1 MFIVGSV
8 QLLVKPCILISGK
21 QEFFLLVTISI
32 QLNGILFYSIP
43 LFITMVAKKMN
54 PEKKVYGTYS
64 NRDFNKPIP
73 EFAFQEEGMAARA
86 AYEMIHEELKLDGI
100 PELNLATFVTTYMEP
115 EAKRLYME
123 NAHKNFID
131 SFEYPQIKKEETRIV
146 NILSRLF
153 NAPESSNF
161 AGTSTIGSSESIMLA
176 LLAHKWNWKSKMQA
190 QKKDISKPN
199 IVFGADTHVVW
210 DKFARYFDVEPR
222 VIPLDSTTM
231 MVNPEKLVENVDEN
245 TIAVGA
251 VLGTT
256 FTGAFNDVKKINS
269 LLEKLK
275 SEKGLDVPIHVD
287 AASAGFITPFIE
299 PDLEWDFRLSHVK
312 SINVSGHKFGLVYP
326 GIGWLLF
333 KDGADLPDDL
343 VFYVNYLG
351 NDMPTY
357 TLNFSKSAANIAPQY
372 YNIIRLGK
380 SGYRNIA
387 DNMMSNARYLADRI
401 AEIPNI
407 EVVSRADHIPVV
419 TFKQKEK
426 GKYSLFDLSAAV
438 RSFGWI
444 VPAYSLP
451 HNAQDTVLMRVVVRE
466 SFSRDLADLFLEN
479 LKESMNNLSGS
490 KIKGSDISSRKGHA
504 VS

>member
-1 MFIVGSV
+1 
-8 QLLVKPCILISGK
+8 
-21 QEFFLLVTISI
+21 
-32 QLNGILFYSIP
+32 
-43 LFITMVAKKMN
+43 MVSNKMN
-54 PEKKVYGTYS
+54 LDKKVYGTYS

-73 EFAFQEEGMAARA
+73 EFQFPEDGMAARA
-86 AYEMIHEELKLDGI
+86 AYEMIHEELNLDGI

-115 EAKRLYME
+115 EAKQLFME

-146 NILSRLF
+146 NILSRLY
-153 NAPESSNF
+153 NAPESKNF
-161 AGTSTIGSSESIMLA
+161 TGTSTIGSSESIMLA
-176 LLAHKWNWKSKMQA
+176 LLAHKWNWKVQM
-190 QKKDISKPN
+190 KKQNKDTTMPN
-199 IVFGADTHVVW
+199 IVFGSDTHVVW
-210 DKFARYFDVEPR
+210 DKFAKYFDVEPR
-222 VIPLDSTTM
+222 IVPLDSKTM
-231 MVNPEKLVENVDEN
+231 VSDPEKLLEKVDEN

-256 FTGAFNDVKKINS
+256 FTGSFDDVKRINT
-269 LLEKLK
+269 LLERLK
-275 SEKGLDVPIHVD
+275 ESKGIDVPIHVD

-333 KDGADLPDDL
+333 KDKTDLPDDL

-357 TLNFSKSAANIAPQY
+357 TLNFSKSSANIAPQY

-387 DNMMSNARYLADRI
+387 ENMISNARYLAEKI
-401 AEIPNI
+401 GEIPNI
-407 EVVSRADHIPVV
+407 EIVSKAEHIPVV
-419 TFKQKEK
+419 TFKQKK
-426 GKYSLFDLSAAV
+426 KDNYSLFDLSAAV

-451 HNAQDTVLMRVVVRE
+451 HDAHDTVLMRIVVRE
-466 SFSRDLADLFLEN
+466 SFSRDLADLFLDS
-479 LKESMNNLSGS
+479 LKKAMDTLSGN
-490 KIKGSDISSRKGHA
+490 KIKSSGISARKGHA

>member
-1 MFIVGSV
+1 
-8 QLLVKPCILISGK
+8 
-21 QEFFLLVTISI
+21 
-32 QLNGILFYSIP
+32 
-43 LFITMVAKKMN
+43 MVAKKMDAS
-54 PEKKVYGTYS
+54 KKVYGTYS
-64 NRDFNKPIP
+64 NRDFNKPIAEFQFP
-73 EFAFQEEGMAARA
+73 ENGMDSRA
-86 AYEMIHEELKLDGI
+86 AYEMIHEELNLDGI

-115 EAKRLYME
+115 EAKQLYME
-123 NAHKNFID
+123 NVHKNFID

-146 NILSRLF
+146 NILSRLY
-153 NAPESSNF
+153 NAPESNNF
-161 AGTSTIGSSESIMLA
+161 TGTSTIGSSEAIMLA
-176 LLAHKWNWKSKMQA
+176 LLAHKWNWKAKMQA
-190 QKKDISKPN
+190 LNKSISKPN

-210 DKFARYFDVEPR
+210 DKFAKYFDVEPR
-222 VIPLDSTTM
+222 VIPLDSKTM
-231 MVNPEKLVENVDEN
+231 VADPEKLVESVDEN

-256 FTGAFNDVKKINS
+256 FTGAFDDVKKINA
-269 LLEKLK
+269 LLEELK
-275 SEKGLDVPIHVD
+275 ATKGLDIPIHVD

-299 PDLEWDFRLSHVK
+299 PDFVWDFRLSHVK

-333 KDGADLPDDL
+333 KDSTDLPDDL
-343 VFYVNYLG
+343 IFYVNYLG

-387 DNMMSNARYLADRI
+387 DNMMSNARYLADEI
-401 AEIPNI
+401 KKIPNM
-407 EVVSRADHIPVV
+407 EVVSSAEHIPVV
-419 TFKQKEK
+419 TFKQKKE
-426 GKYSLFDLSAAV
+426 SAFTLFDLSAAI

-451 HNAQDTVLMRVVVRE
+451 DNAQNTVLMRVVVRE
-466 SFSRDLADLFLEN
+466 SFSRDLAELFLEN
-479 LKESMNNLSGS
+479 LKQAIDSLTGK
-490 KIKGSDISSRKGHA
+490 KIKGSDLSSRKGHA

>member
-1 MFIVGSV
+1 
-8 QLLVKPCILISGK
+8 
-21 QEFFLLVTISI
+21 
-32 QLNGILFYSIP
+32 
-43 LFITMVAKKMN
+43 MVSRKMN
-54 PEKKVYGTYS
+54 PEKKIYGTYS
-64 NRDFNKPIP
+64 NRDFNNPVP
-73 EFAFQEEGMAARA
+73 EFEFPEEGMTSRA

-115 EAKRLYME
+115 EAKNLYME

-146 NILSRLF
+146 NILSRLY
-153 NAPESSNF
+153 NAPEGKDF
-161 AGTSTIGSSESIMLA
+161 TGTSTIGSSESIMLA
-176 LLAHKWNWKSKMQA
+176 LLAHKWNWKSKMEA
-190 QKKDISKPN
+190 RKKDTSKPN

-210 DKFARYFDVEPR
+210 DKFAKYFDVEAR
-222 VIPLDSTTM
+222 VVPLDAKTR
-231 MVNPEKLVENVDEN
+231 VVDPEQLIENVDEN

-256 FTGAFNDVKKINS
+256 FTGAFDDVKRINS
-269 LLEKLK
+269 LLEELK
-275 SEKGLDVPIHVD
+275 SKKGLDIPIHVD

-299 PDLEWDFRLSHVK
+299 PELEWDFRLSHVK

-333 KDGADLPDDL
+333 KDKADLPDDL

-380 SGYRNIA
+380 SGYHNIA
-387 DNMMSNARYLADRI
+387 ENMMKNAKYLADKI
-401 AEIPNI
+401 GEFPDL
-407 EVVSRADHIPVV
+407 EVVSRAEHIPVV
-419 TFKQKEK
+419 TFRQKK
-426 GKYSLFDLSAAV
+426 ANSYTLFDLSAAI
-438 RSFGWI
+438 RSYGWI

-451 HNAQDTVLMRVVVRE
+451 DNAKDTVLMRVVVRE
-466 SFSRDLADLFLEN
+466 GFSRDLADLFLEN
-479 LKESMNNLSGS
+479 LKQSMEKLSGKEMKKS
-490 KIKGSDISSRKGHA
+490 KISSRRGHA

>member
-1 MFIVGSV
+1 
-8 QLLVKPCILISGK
+8 
-21 QEFFLLVTISI
+21 
-32 QLNGILFYSIP
+32 
-43 LFITMVAKKMN
+43 MVARKMDS
-54 PEKKVYGTYS
+54 EKKIYGTYS
-64 NRDFNKPIP
+64 NRDFNKPVP
-73 EFAFQEEGMAARA
+73 EFKFPEDGMAARA
-86 AYEMIHEELKLDGI
+86 AYEMIHEELNLDGI

-115 EAKRLYME
+115 EAKELYME

-146 NILSRLF
+146 NILSRLY
-153 NAPESSNF
+153 NAPESNNF
-161 AGTSTIGSSESIMLA
+161 TGTSTIGSSESIMLA
-176 LLAHKWNWKSKMQA
+176 LLAHKWNWKAKMQA
-190 QKKDISKPN
+190 MNKDISKPN

-210 DKFARYFDVEPR
+210 DKFSKYFDVEPR
-222 VIPLDSTTM
+222 VIPLDPNTLVTD
-231 MVNPEKLVENVDEN
+231 PEKLVSNVDEN

-256 FTGAFNDVKKINS
+256 FTGAFDDVKKINA
-269 LLEKLK
+269 LLEELK
-275 SEKGLDVPIHVD
+275 AKSGIDVPIHVD
-287 AASAGFITPFIE
+287 AASAGFITPFTE
-299 PDLEWDFRLSHVK
+299 PNLEWDFRLSHVK

-333 KDGADLPDDL
+333 KDKSILPDDL
-343 VFYVNYLG
+343 IFYVNYLG

-357 TLNFSKSAANIAPQY
+357 TLNFSKSAANIASQY

-387 DNMMSNARYLADRI
+387 ANMMSNARYLADEI
-401 AEIPNI
+401 GKIQNMEIVSNAE
-407 EVVSRADHIPVV
+407 HIPVV
-419 TFKQKEK
+419 TFKQKNETS
-426 GKYSLFDLSAAV
+426 YTLFDLSAAI

-451 HNAQDTVLMRVVVRE
+451 HNAQNTVLMRIVVRE

-479 LKESMNNLSGS
+479 MKHAMDNLSG
-490 KIKGSDISSRKGHA
+490 KRVTGSGLSSRKGHA